1 MYCPARNLPA
11 IARPKQ
17 FLALEARIDAKA
29 CNRVD
34 GNAEDAPSALA
45 ENLRVAGRN
54 PPARGRQCCSGQAGE
69 NTNAPCSG
77 SATER
82 ARDVAGLEEI
92 TMELTRNLIQRV
104 NVGDSLTRTA
114 AARPQQLAVVDGRC
128 RWTYAEFNAWANR
141 IAHGL
146 AARGYSGGD
155 ALGLASGNSAEFLAI
170 YYACAKLGV
179 VCVPINLG
187 WRADEVAY
195 VLDHSR
201 ARGLAVETQL
211 VGAMTEA
218 IAKVPEV
225 ADVIVLPGLEAD
237 RAVKAVERAWTTL
250 DELSAVDD
258 REPQVAVDDRAPL
271 SYLYTSGTTSF
282 PKGVVGSHLAIY
294 LESMSVALDNGW
306 RPDDRFLVMM
316 PMFHTAQL
324 NAFCTPA
331 VMVGATLHL
340 LRGFDPEIFL
350 DTIER
355 KRITQTFGLPMM
367 YRAALE
373 HPSFADRDMSSLRR
387 AVYAMAPMP
396 DELIRACLDGFRCD
410 FALLFGQTEMSP
422 CTTFFRPEHQLS
434 HTGAV
439 GTPTTGV
446 QVGIMGPDGTLLPWG
461 EQGEIVYRG
470 PSTMTEYLRN
480 EEATEA
486 AFAHGW
492 FHSGD
497 VGRFGEDG
505 VLWFADR
512 YKDVIKTGG
521 ENVASIEVEKALYA
535 ADPRI
540 AEAVVVGLPHPR
552 WSEAVTAVVVPK
564 SGEQIDEAEL
574 IAALKGRLDGYKVP
588 KAVVVVDELPK
599 TTTGKIQKN
608 IVRERHAAL
617 YKN

>member
-1 MYCPARNLPA
+1 
-11 IARPKQ
+11 
-17 FLALEARIDAKA
+17 
-29 CNRVD
+29 
-34 GNAEDAPSALA
+34 
-45 ENLRVAGRN
+45 
-54 PPARGRQCCSGQAGE
+54 
-69 NTNAPCSG
+69 
-77 SATER
+77 
-82 ARDVAGLEEI
+82 
-92 TMELTRNLIQRV
+92 MELVENLIQRV

-114 AARPQQLAVVDGRC
+114 AARPDRVAVVDGDR
-128 RWTYAEFNAWANR
+128 RWTYRELNAWVNR

-146 AARGYSGGD
+146 TSRGYTTGE
-155 ALGLASGNSAEFLAI
+155 ALALASGNSAEFLAV

-187 WRADEVAY
+187 WRPDEVAY

-201 ARGLAVETQL
+201 SRGLAVETQL

-218 IAKVPEV
+218 VAKVPEI
-225 ADVIVLPGLEAD
+225 ADVVVLPGLHAD
-237 RAVKAVERAWTTL
+237 HDREPAERAWTTL
-250 DELSAVDD
+250 DELTADD
-258 REPQVAVDDRAPL
+258 ASEPQVPVEDRAPL

-294 LESMSVALDNGW
+294 LESMSTALDNGW
-306 RPDDRFLVMM
+306 NAGDRLAAMM
-316 PMFHTAQL
+316 PMFHNAQL
-324 NAFCTPA
+324 NAFCTPR
-331 VMVGATLHL
+331 VLGGATILV
-340 LRGFDPEIFL
+340 LRGFDPAVLL

-355 KRITQTFGLPMM
+355 ERITQVFGLPMM

-373 HPSFADRDMSSLRR
+373 HPSFAGRDVTSLRR

-396 DELIRACLDGFRCD
+396 DALIRACLEGFGCD

-434 HTGAV
+434 HIGAV
-439 GTPTTGV
+439 GTPVTGV
-446 QVGIMGPDGTLLPWG
+446 QVGIMGPDGELLPQG

-470 PSTMTEYLRN
+470 PSTMSGYLRN
-480 EEATEA
+480 DEATEA

-512 YKDVIKTGG
+512 YKDVIKPGG
-521 ENVASIEVEKALYA
+521 ENVASIEVEKAVSA

-552 WSEAVTAVVVPK
+552 WSEAITAVVVPK
-564 SGEQIDEAEL
+564 PGETIDEGEL
-574 IAALKGRLDGYKVP
+574 LAALKERLDGYKVP

-599 TTTGKIQKN
+599 TSTGKIQKN
-608 IVRERHAAL
+608 VVRERHAAL
-617 YKN
+617 YGGHDQLS